1 MSKIKKAKNWKISQK
16 FLNFRKPK
24 NPEFK
29 IQKWITFSEKI
40 LEMGLDI
47 YLYEAQKTAS
57 KYIAIHYKNKIYR
70 VRFSDH
76 KPIKQ
81 REEKMDCDFFVGVNN
96 NSVKNTEDALIAVKA
111 WKEKID
117 SKIEKIPHKKLSKNE
132 QKPIFNELIK
142 KLLKFLNIS

>member
-1 MSKIKKAKNWKISQK
+1 MNKIKKAQNWKISQK

-29 IQKWITFSEKI
+29 IQKWISFSEKL

-47 YLYEAQKTAS
+47 YLYEAKKTAS
-57 KYIAIHYKNKIYR
+57 KYITIQYKNKIYR

-96 NSVKNTEDALIAVKA
+96 NSVKTTEDALVAVQA
-111 WKEKID
+111 WKKQIDDADKAKDIQPKDEKK
-117 SKIEKIPHKKLSKNE
+117 SNIPEFLV
-132 QKPIFNELIK
+132 
-142 KLLKFLNIS
+142 KLLRFLRIS